1 MSQPSDLEALIA
13 YCKAKGACPRAFEWS
28 VMFKLLD
35 GFGREEKHEQVPW
48 PLILGAWHFS
58 SDGEKHERFL
68 LHLHIAN
75 ERGLLPAVDKYLRS
89 LTLEQWNGE
98 PVSAWRESESQAPW

>member
-1 MSQPSDLEALIA
+1 MSQPSDFEALIA

-28 VMFKLLD
+28 VMFELLD

-48 PLILGAWHFS
+48 PLILSAWHFS

-75 ERGLLPAVDKYLRS
+75 ERGLLPAVGRLMRLGRERVPGAMVRMSQVAAIGRS
-89 LTLEQWNGE
+89 SL
-98 PVSAWRESESQAPW
+98 